1 MIESPQYRVVAD
13 IIDIRADTPSKGEV
27 FAVDTNVW
35 LWMTYTNI
43 QYVNNPPLQ
52 YQIKEYPDYLSK
64 IFANEATLYKCELSF
79 AELARIIEAV
89 ERDIYEG
96 AKGQIGP
103 KAYRHNYP
111 DLRNDLLE
119 EINGAWLSVNS
130 YASSLPLTVDCA
142 FTNSAVEQLR
152 QKLVDG
158 YDLFILHSMQEAGL
172 DKIITDDGDFATV
185 PGIRVFTA
193 NKNVIKAA
201 RRQAKLVTR

>member
-1 MIESPQYRVVAD
+1 MIEPPQYRVVAD
-13 IIDIRADTPSKGEV
+13 IIDIRADTPSKGED

-43 QYVNNPPLQ
+43 QYVNYSPMP
-52 YQIKEYPDYLSK
+52 YQIKEYPDYLCK
-64 IFANEATLYKCELSF
+64 IFANEASLYKCELSF
-79 AELARIIEAV
+79 AELAHRIEAV
-89 ERDIYEG
+89 EREIYEG
-96 AKGQIGP
+96 AKGQIGS

-142 FTNSAVEQLR
+142 FTDSAIDQMR

-158 YDLFILHSMQEAGL
+158 YDLFILHSMREAGL
-172 DKIITDDGDFATV
+172 DKLITDDGDFATV

-193 NKNVIKAA
+193 NKNVIEAA
-201 RRQAKLVTR
+201 RKQAKLVTR